1 MTTFSRKFEEK
12 TDIWTVFV
20 RGTHGEILTLSDMK
34 ASSRGSKV
42 HYSLSAKTGIPHTR
56 MRLMRGT
63 MMLKPCATLA
73 ASGLE
78 NECTIDLHIPGC
90 GGGRGLIDDYFVY
103 VNTML
108 INYILF

>member
-1 MTTFSRKFEEK
+1 MN
-12 TDIWTVFV
+12 
-20 RGTHGEILTLSDMK
+20 

-90 GGGRGLIDDYFVY
+90 GRGRGLIDDYFVY

>member
-34 ASSRGSKV
+34 AS
-42 HYSLSAKTGIPHTR
+42 YSLSAKTGIPHTR

-78 NECTIDLHIPGC
+78 NENRKHS
-90 GGGRGLIDDYFVY
+90 FQE
-103 VNTML
+103 
-108 INYILF
+108 